1 MYPDKKA
8 CAIIAGVVISSLI
21 CESLN
26 KDHIKIP
33 EEHVHLDYSHL
44 TYISTTSSVGA
55 IVSTT
60 VSGST
65 VRDYNSLY
73 FNGDF

>member
-1 MYPDKKA
+1 MYPDKKTYA
-8 CAIIAGVVISSLI
+8 VIASVIISSLI

-44 TYISTTSSVGA
+44 AYVSTTSSTGA
-55 IVSTT
+55 IVSTMA
-60 VSGST
+60 SGDT
-65 VRDYNSLY
+65 FRAL
-73 FNGDF
+73 